1 MIYVL
6 SCLPDSLV
14 MAYCRLLLLLTAVS
28 PLVAQKNTPNSPGLA
43 IEDELDLQKGKG
55 SKKKKTPPESPE
67 AEDIADKSTTVEG
80 EDEQYAPPRKSDIEL
95 PKVAEAT
102 ASRWDEAVGSLSVR
116 EQQGTKLLE
125 RKAQIKAEY
134 GTQNALGARIFITK
148 KDEVGTYL
156 IDYTRNKYDH
166 EAFGRSVTAN
176 SAFSHDHLKL
186 LGQVNVAHSYKM
198 LLRTE
203 YLELARGLQNN
214 STYSAENKKLGI
226 FQWDNQL
233 RPSDNQRITAGI
245 TGSLARGSVSPV
257 GLAQNTLDAD
267 FKNIKGSLEWQYIF
281 GERNALTILGDLW
294 YGENTDY
301 LTQQPQ
307 YYRGG
312 NGEIRNV
319 FPLARFLMGSENQAL
334 QVDATVGAKLFFA
347 QGFQPV
353 IGPRLAFDFFYPGY
367 QSTLEWERT
376 GQLPAVEKY
385 FITSLY
391 QSPYRFFQAED
402 LWRAAFKNNFHL
414 TKETHLKASA
424 TLINYPVYFDRRL
437 DAAQGLLQLTPMS
450 YRALQGSLSVAQ
462 NFGRDF
468 WHDTGLSA
476 EYFIDQASLREP
488 LGLFSRLHYTPNT
501 WDFSLELKYVH
512 NRRET
517 DAQTLATRELNSYL
531 LLAAGIEKALL
542 PALKAF
548 LRGENLLNQKYEF
561 VSLYRTS
568 GARGWF
574 GLNMVF

>member
-1 MIYVL
+1 MPFASALIVL
-6 SCLPDSLV
+6 LIALP
-14 MAYCRLLLLLTAVS
+14 LT
-28 PLVAQKNTPNSPGLA
+28 AQKNTPSSPGLA

-55 SKKKKTPPESPE
+55 SKKKKTPTDNQEP
-67 AEDIADKSTTVEG
+67 EDIADKTTTVEG

-95 PKVAEAT
+95 PKLADGA
-102 ASRWDEAVGSLSVR
+102 ASRWDEAVGSMSAG

-186 LGQVNVAHSYKM
+186 LGQMNISQGYKM

-203 YLELARGLQNN
+203 YLESGRGLQGN
-214 STYSAENKKLGI
+214 TAYSAENKKLGV
-226 FQWDNQL
+226 FQWDNQV

-245 TGSLARGSVSPV
+245 TGSLARGSVAPV
-257 GLAQNTLDAD
+257 GLAQNTLDAN
-267 FKNIKGSLEWQYIF
+267 FKNIKGSVEWQYIF

-294 YGENTDY
+294 YGENADY

-319 FPLARFLMGSENQAL
+319 FPLARFLLGSENQAL

-353 IGPRLAFDFFYPGY
+353 IGPRVALDFFYPGY
-367 QSTLEWERT
+367 QGTLELERT
-376 GQLPAVEKY
+376 GQLPDVEKY
-385 FITSLY
+385 FFTPVY
-391 QSPYRFFQAED
+391 QAPYRFFQAED

-414 TKETHLKASA
+414 TKETHLKVSA

-437 DAAQGLLQLTPMS
+437 DSATGLLQLNPMS
-450 YRALQGSLSVAQ
+450 YRALQGSVSLAQ
-462 NFGRDF
+462 NFGTDF
-468 WHDTGLSA
+468 WHDTGLAA

-488 LGLFSRLHYTPNT
+488 LALFTRLHYTPNT
-501 WDFSLELKYVH
+501 WDFSLEMKYVH

-517 DAQTLATRELNSYL
+517 DMNTLTTRDLNGYL
-531 LLAAGIEKALL
+531 LLGAGIEKALL
-542 PALKAF
+542 PSLKAF
-548 LRGENLLNQKYEF
+548 IRGENLLNQKYEF

-574 GLNMVF
+574 GLSIVF

>member
-1 MIYVL
+1 MPFVIVL
-6 SCLPDSLV
+6 LFFLA
-14 MAYCRLLLLLTAVS
+14 MF
-28 PLVAQKNTPNSPGLA
+28 PLAAQKPPPSSPGLA

-55 SKKKKTPPESPE
+55 NKKKKTPTDNQE
-67 AEDIADKSTTVEG
+67 AEDIADKNTTVEG

-95 PKVAEAT
+95 PKLSDGA
-102 ASRWDEAVGSLSVR
+102 ASRWDEAIGSMSAS

-148 KDEVGTYL
+148 KDEIGTYL

-166 EAFGRSVTAN
+166 EAFGRTVTAN

-186 LGQVNVAHSYKM
+186 LGQMNVAQGYKM

-203 YLELARGLQNN
+203 YLESGRGLQGNT
-214 STYSAENKKLGI
+214 TYSAENKKLGI
-226 FQWDNQL
+226 FQWDNQV

-245 TGSLARGSVSPV
+245 TGSLARGSVAPV
-257 GLAQNTLDAD
+257 GLAQNSLDAD
-267 FKNIKGSLEWQYIF
+267 FKHIKGSVEWQYIF
-281 GERNALTILGDLW
+281 GERNALTVLGDLW
-294 YGENTDY
+294 YGENADY

-319 FPLARFLMGSENQAL
+319 FPLARFLIGAENQAL
-334 QVDATVGAKLFFA
+334 QIDATVGAKLFFA

-353 IGPRLAFDFFYPGY
+353 IGPRVALDFFYPGY
-367 QSTLEWERT
+367 QGTLELERT
-376 GQLPAVEKY
+376 GQLPDVEKY
-385 FITSLY
+385 FFTPLY

-437 DAAQGLLQLTPMS
+437 DTAQGLLQLAPMS
-450 YRALQGSLSVAQ
+450 YRAMQGSLSFAQ
-462 NFGRDF
+462 NFGNDF

-488 LGLFSRLHYTPNT
+488 LALFTRLHYTPNT

-517 DAQTLATRELNSYL
+517 DAQTLASRDLNGYL
-531 LLAAGIEKALL
+531 LLGAGIEKAIL
-542 PALKAF
+542 PSLKAF
-548 LRGENLLNQKYEF
+548 IRGENLLNQKYEF